1 MSDGGSRGRSQFSL
15 YLTVVAVYLFWGGN
29 FVLSKI
35 ALREMPGALA
45 AGMRTLIAAA
55 LLLLVYR
62 RWRSEARPP
71 LRRDEY
77 PRLCLIGVFG
87 IAINQICF
95 LVGLSLTSA
104 SHAALVI
111 GLTPFMVLFLAWFR
125 GHEAFTA
132 NRAIGL
138 AVAVCGMMLLQKPSA
153 SAQTASLTGDLLILG
168 AGLSFAVYTVFGKE
182 LAAEHGGLAVIA
194 VSYAAGSVFLLPM
207 TLFYAY
213 WFDFSQVS
221 AAAWWSFGYMT
232 VVSSVLCYIGWAYA
246 LKRLSASR
254 LSAFSYLQPLVATLM
269 ALPMLGEPITAT
281 LVGGGGLIMAGVFL
295 SERA

>member
-1 MSDGGSRGRSQFSL
+1 MSDGSSKDRGQLFL

-29 FVLSKI
+29 FVFSKV
-35 ALREMPGALA
+35 ALKEMPGTLV
-45 AGMRTLIAAA
+45 AGMRTAIAAA
-55 LLLLVYR
+55 LLMAVYKGR
-62 RWRSEARPP
+62 NSDRRPP

-77 PRLCLIGVFG
+77 PRLCLIGVCG

-111 GLTPFMVLFLAWFR
+111 SLTPFMVLALAWFR
-125 GHEAFTA
+125 GQEAFTM

-138 AVAVCGMMLLQKPSA
+138 AVAVGGMMLLQKPSA
-153 SAQTASLTGDLLILG
+153 NAQTASLAGDLLILG

-182 LAAEHGGLAVIA
+182 LAAEHGGMAVIA
-194 VSYAAGSVFLLPM
+194 VSYTAGGLFLLPM
-207 TLFYAY
+207 TLYFASR
-213 WFDFSQVS
+213 FDFSQVS
-221 AAAWWSFGYMT
+221 AAAWWAFGYMT
-232 VVSSVLCYIGWAYA
+232 IISSVLCYIGWAYA

-254 LSAFSYLQPLVATLM
+254 LSAFSYLQPLVATAL

-281 LVGGGGLIMAGVFL
+281 LVGGGGLIFAGVFL